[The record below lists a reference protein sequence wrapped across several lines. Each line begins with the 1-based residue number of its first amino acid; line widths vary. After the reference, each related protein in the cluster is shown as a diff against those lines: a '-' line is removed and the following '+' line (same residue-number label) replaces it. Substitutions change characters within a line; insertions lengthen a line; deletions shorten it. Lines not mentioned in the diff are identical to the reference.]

1 MRFATAL
8 FVLVAVGIVAV
19 WAWLGASVQMPLS
32 PFAAG
37 EKLNCISYAPF
48 RARQDPLG
56 PDVPIDPRQIE
67 DDLTQLALTDQLRP
81 YLLSRPRPRPDT
93 GNRKSGMGS
102 R

>member
-8 FVLVAVGIVAV
+8 FVLLAVGIVAV

-48 RARQDPLG
+48 RTRS
-56 PDVPIDPRQIE
+56 VPTFPSIPGRSMTI
-67 DDLTQLALTDQLRP
+67 
-81 YLLSRPRPRPDT
+81 
-93 GNRKSGMGS
+93 
-102 R
+102 